1 MNLKQI
7 DTIKEKVQPILSEKH
22 LLLWDLSF
30 FSGRPAVLTILVDGQ
45 DHQAIQMNQISEITS
60 LISNALDKI
69 EPDPFPDQYNL
80 DISSPGIDRSIK
92 TDAHLDWALGQ
103 PIKLNLFE
111 KVDGSKSAEGILK
124 SFSDLEISLE
134 VSSTEVKNFPRE
146 KISKISL
153 NQEA

>member
-7 DTIKEKVQPILSEKH
+7 DTIKEKIQPILSEKH

-30 FSGRPAVLTILVDGQ
+30 FGGSPAVLTILIDGQ
-45 DHQAIQMNQISEITS
+45 DHQAIRMNQISEVTS
-60 LISNALDKI
+60 LISDALDKV
-69 EPDPFPDQYNL
+69 EPDPFPDRYNL

-92 TDAHLDWALGQ
+92 TDEHLDWALGQ

-111 KVDGSKSAEGILK
+111 KIDGSKSAEGILK

-134 VSSTEVKNFPRE
+134 VSPSEVKNFPRE

>member
-1 MNLKQI
+1 LI
-7 DTIKEKVQPILSEKH
+7 
-22 LLLWDLSF
+22 
-30 FSGRPAVLTILVDGQ
+30 DGQ
-45 DHQAIQMNQISEITS
+45 DHQAIRMNQISEVTS
-60 LISNALDKI
+60 LISDALDKV
-69 EPDPFPDQYNL
+69 EPDPFPDRYNL

-92 TDAHLDWALGQ
+92 TDEHLDWALGQ

-111 KVDGSKSAEGILK
+111 KIDGSKSAEGILK

-134 VSSTEVKNFPRE
+134 VSPAEVKNFPRE

>member
-22 LLLWDLSF
+22 LLLWDLFF

-45 DHQAIQMNQISEITS
+45 DHQAIQMNQISEVTS

-92 TDAHLDWALGQ
+92 TDEHLDWALGQ

-134 VSSTEVKNFPRE
+134 VSPAEVKNFPRE